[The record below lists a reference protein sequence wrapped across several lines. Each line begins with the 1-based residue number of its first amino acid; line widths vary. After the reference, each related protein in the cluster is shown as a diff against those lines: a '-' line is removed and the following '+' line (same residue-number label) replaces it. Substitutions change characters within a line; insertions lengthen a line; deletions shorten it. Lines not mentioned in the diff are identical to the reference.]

1 MAKPLSNPT
10 LLNLFDF
17 LQSSVDSS
25 KYTGDTLATRTVDKF
40 GDSWGSNPLAARWNA
55 NQAKLGDK
63 LTAMSAE
70 GYAPTSADLGTLAK
84 TYIGQHPFQTA
95 GLAGLGLA
103 NLGGLTDNDQFG
115 GQLIGAGLGGLAS
128 TMTGNPMLKAAITM
142 GGGTLGSLFDKLRAQ
157 KEQEEAMQAQYR
169 R

>member
-1 MAKPLSNPT
+1 MAKPLTNNFLLSLFNT
-10 LLNLFDF
+10 LYSAIDKKPY
-17 LQSSVDSS
+17 SG
-25 KYTGDTLATRTVDKF
+25 TGLTKRTVEKF
-40 GDSWGSNPLAARWNA
+40 GKDWTKKNIAQAWNT

-63 LTAMSAE
+63 LTAMAAKD
-70 GYAPTSADLGTLAK
+70 YAPTGADLGTLAK

-128 TMTGNPMLKAAITM
+128 TMTGDPLAKAAITM

>member
-1 MAKPLSNPT
+1 MAKPLTNSF
-10 LLNLFDF
+10 LLSLFDT
-17 LQSSVDSS
+17 LYSDINTEA
-25 KYTGDTLATRTVDKF
+25 YTGEGLKKRTIEKFGKDWSKNTRAEAWNAKQADLGNTLADISK
-40 GDSWGSNPLAARWNA
+40 
-55 NQAKLGDK
+55 K
-63 LTAMSAE
+63 
-70 GYAPTSADLGTLAK
+70 GYVPTGADLGTVAK

-115 GQLIGAGLGGLAS
+115 GQLIGTGLGGLAS

>member
-1 MAKPLSNPT
+1 MAKPLNSNI
-10 LLNLFDF
+10 LLSLFDF
-17 LQSSVDSS
+17 LNSNIDSS
-25 KYTGDTLATRTVDKF
+25 QYSGKGLTNRTVEKF
-40 GDSWGSNPLAARWNA
+40 GKDWANNNAAVKWNA
-55 NQAKLGDK
+55 RQAKLGEN
-63 LTAMSAE
+63 LAAMSAK
-70 GYAPTSADLGTLAK
+70 GYEPTGANLGTVAK

-128 TMTGNPMLKAAITM
+128 TLAANPMMKAALTM

-157 KEQEEAMQAQYR
+157 KEQEEEMLNQYR
-169 R
+169 N

>member
-1 MAKPLSNPT
+1 MAKPLTNSF
-10 LLNLFDF
+10 LLSLFDT
-17 LQSSVDSS
+17 LYSDINTDA
-25 KYTGDTLATRTVDKF
+25 YTGEGLENRTIEKF
-40 GDSWGSNPLAARWNA
+40 GKDWADNTRAKAWNTKQANLGNTLTGISN
-55 NQAKLGDK
+55 KD
-63 LTAMSAE
+63 
-70 GYAPTSADLGTLAK
+70 YVPTGADLGTVAK

-115 GQLIGAGLGGLAS
+115 GQLVGAGLGGLAS

>member
-1 MAKPLSNPT
+1 MAKPLTNNLLLSLFNT
-10 LLNLFDF
+10 LYSDI
-17 LQSSVDSS
+17 
-25 KYTGDTLATRTVDKF
+25 DTKPYSGEGLTKRTVEKF
-40 GDSWGSNPLAARWNA
+40 GKDWTKNNMAKAWNTK
-55 NQAKLGDK
+55 QAELGK
-63 LTAMSAE
+63 TLEGITNE
-70 GYAPTSADLGTLAK
+70 GYVPTGADLGTVAK

>member
-1 MAKPLSNPT
+1 MASTLKNSLLLS
-10 LLNLFDF
+10 LFHYLNSNIDTEM
-17 LQSSVDSS
+17 
-25 KYTGDTLATRTVDKF
+25 YAGDDLADRTVEKF
-40 GDSWGSNPLAARWNA
+40 GEDWASNKAAVAWNA
-55 NQAKLGDK
+55 GQSKIGDALSKLN
-63 LTAMSAE
+63 AE
-70 GYAPTSADLGTLAK
+70 GYSPTGSDLGTVAK

-115 GQLIGAGLGGLAS
+115 GQLIGTGLGGLAS
-128 TMTGNPMLKAAITM
+128 IMTDNPMARAAITM